1 MEESWSKGGER
12 VAVRVELDA
21 IPLKDAPI
29 PPCRLQS
36 IAICKGSDDSFVLYV
51 GTESGHVLRYA
62 LSSPISVDSSSNSPS
77 QTPPQQLSTQ
87 HLPPP
92 PPLSLPPAP
101 TPLKGPLTAAS
112 SLIDIPQNSSGELS
126 PPRVHGSSPSND
138 LFSVDHLVG
147 SPALSSPGAPFSPP
161 VRGIKA
167 HGRSQ
172 NGTLSGHSPSHS
184 PLRQSSQ
191 FLPPHTRP
199 VSASSSSNRPSS
211 APQASSSSSRGVHA
225 SSPSQSGQYVNHPTS
240 GARPL
245 SSPSSPMLGALPSNC
260 SPFSF
265 SSPQIS
271 SLSGEHENGS
281 SVNSPYARPSSPI
294 FSASSILDPRAAYKP
309 SLEMTLTLCK
319 HVSKHPIESLCALPE
334 CGRIAFLSDGQ
345 ISLLGSESLN
355 VVDRLNITKGA
366 VTLARGLPTSFSSL
380 SDSLFPSSRDVD
392 VTQKSRAIVIRN
404 EMTMKSLFGRGKISS
419 RLGGLVGG
427 LGEAFATGK
436 GEVAGRISS
445 RSGRLGAQVSQTQT
459 GVRVSQT
466 FARLA
471 VALRKKVIL
480 FEIRPVEQDWIDR
493 RENLVKDDSNNSAVV
508 KVRELTGIEG
518 IVTMAWLGD
527 VIIAGTRQEYLL
539 ISLATGLPTHL
550 FSLPQ
555 ELSWRPLLKAFPKDR
570 QALLLIDNAGIPIN
584 TEGHPAGGSLQF
596 QMVPD
601 GIGFSTPY
609 VVVVKQGVV
618 ELYHHKT
625 GTKMQSLS
633 LLDAGKGK
641 SLVADDD
648 DGQYVVIANSFKVW
662 CLRQVPL
669 EEQLKE
675 LLKNKSYSD
684 AIRLA
689 EDSQVEGGEEKT
701 KFWLSMVH
709 AETGFLHLFDLHF
722 KEAMDH
728 FLLSD
733 ILEPAEL
740 FPFFPSMTSRWRA
753 MVPRKRYWGLH
764 PPPQPMVMV
773 IESGLLAIKSG
784 LLAQTQLLGG
794 DGSKSEDLYLGTK
807 SGKDALVERYLILAM
822 QNVARYLNMVREEE
836 LKALE
841 KEAVDTFLMKLY
853 TELHA
858 TSELEELASS
868 SNRCV
873 LEEVEN
879 LLKGAGQLRALALL
893 YESKKLWNLALQVW
907 QTLAHTPYNSWGSA
921 NHQVGNLSYRQV
933 AAATEA
939 ARLLEE
945 SSDSK
950 LVLLHLSWILKLD
963 QNLALNVLT
972 SSKRE
977 DPLPAEDALELLK
990 AHGGIVQQRYLLWL
1004 VREQGSEDPHYHTEL
1019 ALSLAKSALGALG
1032 ENIGHMEDSGSTAS
1046 SSRQAHLSH
1055 TRHECPQ
1062 TQLDASVSPSSLAMI
1077 NNPREQLLTF
1087 LESSDHYDAKAVL
1100 DHIQES
1106 ELWKEQFVLHRKLG
1120 DELSALRTLALKL
1133 EDSEAAEQY
1142 CAEIGRP
1149 DIYSELMNMY
1159 LNPGE
1164 GRVAMHRAA
1173 VSLLHCPGA
1182 YLDPMQLLK
1191 ALTLDMPLSLAS
1203 ETISQMLVSRV
1214 HRHRQGQIVRQM
1226 NRKENLEARI
1236 ARVEERS
1243 RHVCITADTVC
1254 GSCNARIGTKLFALY
1269 PNDMIFCYKCLR
1281 QYGER
1286 MHPAIHR

>member
-689 EDSQVEGGEEKT
+689 EDSQV
-701 KFWLSMVH
+701 
-709 AETGFLHLFDLHF
+709 
-722 KEAMDH
+722 
-728 FLLSD
+728 
-733 ILEPAEL
+733 
-740 FPFFPSMTSRWRA
+740 
-753 MVPRKRYWGLH
+753 PRKRYWGLH

-873 LEEVEN
+873 LYPAELNSMHSGLCWVVGQQPFEVRNGQDVVTAKKKEDLPLPRMTQLFTCMGN
-879 LLKGAGQLRALALL
+879 AGRGG
-893 YESKKLWNLALQVW
+893 ESAQ
-907 QTLAHTPYNSWGSA
+907 
-921 NHQVGNLSYRQV
+921 RQV